1 MKEQNESNIKKH
13 KMLLSVSQ
21 DSFQLA
27 KRDKKELEVKIEDL
41 IAEHAAEFVDH
52 KQKLLQME
60 SDYLEQLEKQRN
72 ELISNKMHGE
82 VPYVLTKQIDQNN
95 KHVQRISE
103 LKQDL
108 DEMQLE
114 LNEKNEVIIEL

>member
-27 KRDKKELEVKIEDL
+27 KRDKKELELKIEDL

-60 SDYLEQLEKQRN
+60 SDYLE
-72 ELISNKMHGE
+72 
-82 VPYVLTKQIDQNN
+82 
-95 KHVQRISE
+95 
-103 LKQDL
+103 
-108 DEMQLE
+108 
-114 LNEKNEVIIEL
+114 

>member
-1 MKEQNESNIKKH
+1 MKELNESNIKKH

-108 DEMQLE
+108 DKMQLE